1 MTTNELLLILFFIL
15 FGGEIAL
22 AYGLGTIFNLLN
34 KQEEV
39 DNTPRPKIGF
49 HEQLELDEEE

>member
-1 MTTNELLLILFFIL
+1 MATNELLLILFFIL

-22 AYGLGTIFNLLN
+22 AYGLGVILNIIN
-34 KQEEV
+34 KQGEV

-49 HEQLELDEEE
+49 HEQLELDEE

>member
-15 FGGEIAL
+15 LGGEIAL
-22 AYGLGTIFNLLN
+22 AYGLGTILNLIN
-34 KQEEV
+34 KQGEV

-49 HEQLELDEEE
+49 HEQLELGED